1 MMNAT
6 HNLKAKQ
13 LRRHMMTALA
23 ALSLLLAA
31 VGTASAH
38 FVNTDSQ
45 QDVTPIQWDT
55 SATGY
60 DGEEGQQHTFQCPA
74 GGSAENIFGSD
85 IYTDDSSICT
95 AAVHAGKIILSSGG
109 IVTIEFRRGRS
120 AYGSTTRHDITSNT
134 YTSWNRSFVFVN
146 QGTDKGAA
154 HTSDAESVQT
164 LRPVQ
169 QQPANTDQP
178 GVNRPSSPPDQESA
192 ASGSGSTGS
201 SNRRGSASPRRAG
214 REVADGV
221 AASGR
226 DVVNSAAATGQQA
239 AQEGVTKVANSASD
253 RIAGLIGTLGRKKSS
268 PPPAPQP
275 APTPAEATTAKQPA
289 AQPQLFINK
298 TYLQVNTQPQIV
310 SEGEEPPARL
320 YLLMVSVGNQG
331 AADAGPAQLSLYLA
345 DTNQKLGT
353 VSVPAI
359 GARKAQV
366 VPVIGF
372 GKDDSGNYVD
382 KRTGKKITGRVKL
395 LLEPRYSSNDY
406 TFDLKK
412 TKVASVS

>member
-1 MMNAT
+1 
-6 HNLKAKQ
+6 
-13 LRRHMMTALA
+13 
-23 ALSLLLAA
+23 
-31 VGTASAH
+31 
-38 FVNTDSQ
+38 
-45 QDVTPIQWDT
+45 
-55 SATGY
+55 
-60 DGEEGQQHTFQCPA
+60 
-74 GGSAENIFGSD
+74 
-85 IYTDDSSICT
+85 
-95 AAVHAGKIILSSGG
+95 
-109 IVTIEFRRGRS
+109 VTIEFRRGRS

-164 LRPVQ
+164 LHPVQ

-178 GVNRPSSPPDQESA
+178 RVNRPSSPPNQEST
-192 ASGSGSTGS
+192 ASGRGSTGS
-201 SNRRGSASPRRAG
+201 SNRRGGASSSHNDGRDVAG
-214 REVADGV
+214 GV

-253 RIAGLIGTLGRKKSS
+253 RVAGLIGTLGRKKKTST
-268 PPPAPQP
+268 PPAPQP
-275 APTPAEATTAKQPA
+275 APTPAETMTAEQPA

-359 GARKAQV
+359 SAQKAQV

-395 LLEPRYSSNDY
+395 ILEPRYSSNDY

-412 TKVASVS
+412 TKVNSIS